1 MAEDFAQAS
10 TDLWPELWMAELL
23 CSRLCHDV
31 ISPVG
36 AISNGLELMTEFGDG
51 QDSDAMSLVASSSK
65 QAVEKLSFFR
75 VAYGQAGNRQAG
87 LSFDSAAALLEPMVA
102 GPRVVLDWPKEQRPD
117 DPRPA
122 PGAIK
127 LFLNLG
133 LTSVEALPRGGI
145 LHIAI
150 TPKAGKLAVT
160 IHAAAADARL
170 TEELMAALAGTVPMK
185 ELTARTA
192 QGALTRFLAE
202 RLGTAISISVTEGGR
217 DAGIT
222 FKVKLPTTD

>member
-1 MAEDFAQAS
+1 MAEDLNRSAP
-10 TDLWPELWMAELL
+10 DLWPELWMAELL

-36 AISNGLELMTEFGDG
+36 AVSNGLELMTEFGDG
-51 QDSDAMSLVASSSK
+51 QDSDAMALVASSSK

-75 VAYGQAGNRQAG
+75 VAYGQAGNRQTG
-87 LSFDSAAALLEPMVA
+87 LSFDDAAKLLEPVVTS
-102 GPRVVLDWPKEQRPD
+102 PRLTMDWPAEQRPA

-127 LFLNLG
+127 LLLNLA
-133 LTSVEALPRGGI
+133 LISVEALPRGGT
-145 LHIAI
+145 LNIAI
-150 TPKAGKLAVT
+150 APEASALAVS
-160 IHAAAADARL
+160 IHAAAADARM
-170 TEELMAALAGTVPMK
+170 TAEMMASLAGTIPMK

-202 RLGTAISISVTEGGR
+202 RLGTAVSISATNEGP
-217 DAGIT
+217 DAGVT
-222 FKVKLPTTD
+222 FKVRLPVAS